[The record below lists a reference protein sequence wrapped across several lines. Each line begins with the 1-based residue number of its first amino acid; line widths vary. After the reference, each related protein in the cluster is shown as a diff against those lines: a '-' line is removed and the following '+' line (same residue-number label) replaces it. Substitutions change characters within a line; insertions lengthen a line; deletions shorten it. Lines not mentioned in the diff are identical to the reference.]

1 MKKIKH
7 GFTLIE
13 LLVVIAIIGILAS
26 VILVSLNSAKEK
38 GKKASA
44 IASARSVLPAILNC
58 TSGGNI
64 FVSKGCYKPEISINW
79 ICNDK
84 EPSNLWPDISS
95 TGWSFS
101 DNFSFLPA
109 TLSCILINN
118 KTCTVCQSTD
128 SGYYNAIFTLTKG
141 AETITCNV
149 ADQSCK

>member
-1 MKKIKH
+1 M
-7 GFTLIE
+7 
-13 LLVVIAIIGILAS
+13 
-26 VILVSLNSAKEK
+26 
-38 GKKASA
+38 
-44 IASARSVLPAILNC
+44 
-58 TSGGNI
+58 
-64 FVSKGCYKPEISINW
+64 ISINW
-79 ICNDK
+79 ICNK

-109 TLSCILINN
+109 TLSCILVNGGSP
-118 KTCTVCQSTD
+118 CTVCQSTH